1 MTKGLLPTAK
11 ACQTWDNEENR
22 IHMNLPAHPLL
33 RVRDGHEARVGYA
46 ELFFDLV
53 YVFAVTQVSHF
64 LLGSLS
70 PLGATQALLLW
81 FAVWLGWQYTC
92 WLTNWFDPERPVV
105 RAFLFAQMGVAL
117 VFAAALPDAFGERGM
132 VVAGCYAVM
141 QVGRSLFAWL
151 SLRGRHP
158 LAANYARILVWS
170 LLSAS
175 LWLAGG
181 MQNDIAA
188 RMGLW
193 ALAILAEY
201 VAPMLRFPV
210 PGLGRS
216 DTRNE
221 WTVEGGHMVE
231 RAALF
236 VIVALGELI
245 LVTGASLA
253 HGHAWQAPV
262 LVAFAVA
269 FVASI
274 AMWWIYFNTGVHD
287 ASDMITRS
295 DDPGRHAAWFNYVHV
310 AIIAGVVVGAVG
322 NELAIDH
329 PDRHADVVGTLV
341 LCGGPALFLLGNGL
355 YKLAVYRRWPLS
367 HLIGLG
373 LLAVLAACA
382 WLTDLLMV
390 NGLATAALI
399 VVAAWETRSRGPRR
413 PDAHGVVD

>member
-1 MTKGLLPTAK
+1 
-11 ACQTWDNEENR
+11 
-22 IHMNLPAHPLL
+22 
-33 RVRDGHEARVGYA
+33 
-46 ELFFDLV
+46 
-53 YVFAVTQVSHF
+53 
-64 LLGSLS
+64 
-70 PLGATQALLLW
+70 
-81 FAVWLGWQYTC
+81 
-92 WLTNWFDPERPVV
+92 
-105 RAFLFAQMGVAL
+105 
-117 VFAAALPDAFGERGM
+117 
-132 VVAGCYAVM
+132 
-141 QVGRSLFAWL
+141 
-151 SLRGRHP
+151 
-158 LAANYARILVWS
+158 
-170 LLSAS
+170 
-175 LWLAGG
+175 
-181 MQNDIAA
+181 
-188 RMGLW
+188 
-193 ALAILAEY
+193 
-201 VAPMLRFPV
+201 
-210 PGLGRS
+210 
-216 DTRNE
+216 
-221 WTVEGGHMVE
+221 MVE

-253 HGHAWQAPV
+253 HGHALAAPV

-269 FVASI
+269 FGRQHRDVVDLLA
-274 AMWWIYFNTGVHD
+274 NTGVHD

-355 YKLAVYRRWPLS
+355 RKLAVYRRWPLS
-367 HLIGLG
+367 HPIGLG